1 MTMPMPAFSF
11 VVFAQTGAPPT
22 QESIH
27 SGATGAVGAAASTG
41 ATGAA
46 GTTTAP
52 GVPGV
57 PGGAPTRPAGFL
69 DSGFIWIML
78 LVLGAMIV
86 FSMMGQRRERKK
98 REVMLSA
105 IKKHDRVQT
114 IGGMIGSVVEVKPS
128 TIVLKVDES
137 SNIRISFARS
147 AIQQILDAGAETENA
162 TTSA

>member
-1 MTMPMPAFSF
+1 MTMPTFATPLAI
-11 VVFAQTGAPPT
+11 FAQTGAPPT

-27 SGATGAVGAAASTG
+27 SGAAGAVGASGTP
-41 ATGAA
+41 
-46 GTTTAP
+46 GTTAAP
-52 GVPGV
+52 GVPGAPGIPGA
-57 PGGAPTRPAGFL
+57 PGGPASRPAGFL

-86 FSMMGQRRERKK
+86 FSMMGQRRERRK

-137 SNIRISFARS
+137 SNIRITFARS
-147 AIQQILDAGAETENA
+147 AIQQILDAGAETEGA
-162 TTSA
+162 TTAA